1 MRLASLWRAC
11 LAGVTVG
18 IAASSMA
25 QAQGVPPAP
34 RPESSPGKPAASNP
48 SAGKTQTRNL
58 NIIVP
63 VAGDYTAR
71 LLPSADAK
79 DPNQLPITFR
89 DRRTVISFDPSEL
102 GKNPRIAVDDVARGK
117 TAVKPIPAGDT
128 LELRPADFD
137 RLRLLEVK
145 VLSEN
150 KPVRAAVVTLT
161 AADRSSQTK
170 TIDTSSQGT
179 ARLEDV
185 PVGAASL
192 KLQYGDGFTETRD
205 IQITND
211 HPEGVQSVEAT
222 VTNRVP
228 TLEAPAPGQ
237 SAPPSANGMSG
248 GGTGLQPAPGLA
260 PSPSAPQSQGGGGLA
275 GMIGTLLGLAVGA
288 GAIYLLY
295 RWAQSGGMAATLKKA
310 GIEVSGPAPASD
322 AGAPWQPNAP
332 PPPVVADPSLCQ
344 FCGQK
349 KDAAGNCACTLAPGA
364 DAAVSAGAAAAVPSQ
379 PRLVASVGV
388 YSGSIFPLA
397 FNGTGITIGRDPTNT
412 ISLNN
417 DTTVSRR
424 HASFSYENGTY
435 LIIDEGSSNG
445 IYVNGVRVSGSQ
457 PLRPGDEV
465 QIGNTRFRFE
475 V

>member
-1 MRLASLWRAC
+1 
-11 LAGVTVG
+11 
-18 IAASSMA
+18 
-25 QAQGVPPAP
+25 
-34 RPESSPGKPAASNP
+34 
-48 SAGKTQTRNL
+48 
-58 NIIVP
+58 
-63 VAGDYTAR
+63 
-71 LLPSADAK
+71 LPSADAK
-79 DPNQLPITFR
+79 DPNQLPITFK
-89 DRRTVISFDPSEL
+89 DRRTVITFEPAEL
-102 GKNPRIAVDDVARGK
+102 GKTPRIAIDDTARGK
-117 TAVKPIPAGDT
+117 TAVKPIPTGDT
-128 LELRPADFD
+128 LELRQADFD

-161 AADRSSQTK
+161 TADKASQTK

-179 ARLEDV
+179 ARFDDV
-185 PVGAASL
+185 LVGSATL
-192 KLQYGDGFTETRD
+192 KLQYGDSFTETRD
-205 IQITND
+205 IQISND
-211 HPEGVQSVEAT
+211 HPEGVQSVQAT

-228 TLEAPAPGQ
+228 TLDAPAPGQ
-237 SAPPSANGMSG
+237 SAPPNVGGMSG
-248 GGTGLQPAPGLA
+248 GGSGLQPAPGMS
-260 PSPSAPQSQGGGGLA
+260 PSPSTPQNQGGGGVA
-275 GMIGTLLGLAVGA
+275 GLIGTLIGLAVGA
-288 GAIYLLY
+288 SAIYLLY

-322 AGAPWQPNAP
+322 VGTPWQPNAP

-349 KDAAGNCACTLAPGA
+349 KDSAGNCACTLAPGA
-364 DAAVSAGAAAAVPSQ
+364 GTAVSTNASPAVPSQ
-379 PRLVASVGV
+379 PRLVASVGL

-424 HASFSYENGTY
+424 HASFSLDNGTY
-435 LIIDEGSSNG
+435 TIIDEGSSNG

-457 PLRPGDEV
+457 LLRPGDEV

-475 V
+475 L